1 MKISALIIMLA
12 LLLAWYA
19 VAISTPVHKTVTGN
33 NNSTTMSYQP
43 SVPVNTDKSG
53 VPDYRGG
60 PFHDLKAFAFISPE
74 VNHPA
79 LSVKPDP
86 VWTLFTSVVTDP
98 DIFHLFEL
106 SEAQKPSLGR
116 LYETFGYDRTVESS
130 IDYFSRRKRYSFSQ
144 QLGRVARYGELI
156 ANIFSERGLPPELL
170 YLPLIESSYN
180 AFAYSPKRA
189 AGLWQF
195 IPSTAR
201 KFGLKIDWWVDER
214 RDPVKSTRA
223 AAEYLYN
230 LYNKFGN
237 WGLALAAYN
246 AGEGR
251 ISRAINKV
259 DEKSY
264 WRIQK
269 SAHIPR
275 ETKNYVPSFIAA
287 ASIGIEPGRFGFA
300 EVQYQEAFKYDSV
313 AIDTPM
319 DLAVVAHL
327 TGVKTS
333 VIKKLNPELRRW
345 CTPPN
350 VARYILKI
358 PEGTKDMFLA
368 NLSNTEE
375 RDLFYITF
383 YKVKK
388 GDTVWNIARRLRS
401 GIQAIMDV
409 NSLGAQ
415 ARIIEGETIL
425 VPVDRERHTGTNLR
439 PLRPILKYRNI

>member
-1 MKISALIIMLA
+1 
-12 LLLAWYA
+12 
-19 VAISTPVHKTVTGN
+19 
-33 NNSTTMSYQP
+33 
-43 SVPVNTDKSG
+43 
-53 VPDYRGG
+53 
-60 PFHDLKAFAFISPE
+60 
-74 VNHPA
+74 
-79 LSVKPDP
+79 
-86 VWTLFTSVVTDP
+86 
-98 DIFHLFEL
+98 
-106 SEAQKPSLGR
+106 
-116 LYETFGYDRTVESS
+116 VERS
-130 IDYFSRRKRYSFSQ
+130 IDYFSRRERYSFSR

-156 ANIFSERGLPPELL
+156 TDIFTERGLPPELL

-195 IPSTAR
+195 IPPTAR
-201 KFGLKIDWWVDER
+201 KYGLKIDWWIDER

-223 AAEYLYN
+223 AAEYLHD
-230 LYNKFGN
+230 LYDRFGN

-251 ISRAINKV
+251 ISKAINRV
-259 DEKSY
+259 DNKSY
-264 WRIQK
+264 WIIQK

-275 ETKNYVPSFIAA
+275 ETKNYVPLFIAA
-287 ASIGIEPGRFGFA
+287 ASIGIEPDRFGFA
-300 EVQYQEAFKYDSV
+300 EVQYQEAFKYDTV
-313 AIDTPM
+313 EIDTPM

-327 TGVKTS
+327 TGVRTS

-350 VARYILKI
+350 VARYILKL
-358 PEGTKDMFLA
+358 PEGTKEMFLA
-368 NLSNTEE
+368 NLSGMEE

-388 GDTVWNIARRLRS
+388 GDTVWNIARRLKT

-415 ARIIEGETIL
+415 ARIIVGETIL
-425 VPVDRERHTGTNLR
+425 VPVDRERNFGTTLR
-439 PLRPILKYRNI
+439 PLRPVLKYRNI